1 MYYFLFIVYFVDY
14 LFNIL
19 DGAKITGGLRFVY
32 NITKGTN
39 VPIECNARGQPAPKI
54 ELFIENQT
62 VNLEIFLIILIN
74 LYY

>member
-1 MYYFLFIVYFVDY
+1 MYYFY
-14 LFNIL
+14 LFFILILIILIIL

-54 ELFIENQT
+54 ELFIGNQT
-62 VNLEIFLIILIN
+62 VKFKNLII
-74 LYY
+74 